1 MRIWSLVSA
10 CTFLAVACSDPSTS
24 PAPPANRGGAAGVPA
39 TSSGSGAA
47 GGSGTSGGTGGA
59 GGTTTGTGAGGGTG
73 GQGGGGASGAGG
85 GDAGAS
91 DAGSI
96 DASKP
101 DIIFGWPETV
111 PGLKCKA
118 GRYQGTFTGTYASS
132 AVIIPLPIP
141 VAGDIDLTLIQSA
154 NGEIFEITNGKL
166 SGLANLVF
174 PFSADLVGK
183 LNCKTSKL
191 DPTTSLKNGNYIVLG
206 ASFAFEGPFL
216 GDYDK
221 VAAAFVNGTW
231 DVKEPNPIYGGTGAW
246 SANWIG
252 SGTDAGIGDGPQ
264 IGDAP
269 QVDVGEGGQ

>member
-1 MRIWSLVSA
+1 MRIGSFVSA
-10 CTFLAVACSDPSTS
+10 CTFLLVACSEPSTS
-24 PAPPANRGGAAGVPA
+24 PPPANRGGAGGVPA
-39 TSSGSGAA
+39 TSTGSGAT
-47 GGSGTSGGTGGA
+47 GGSGTSGGTGGTA
-59 GGTTTGTGAGGGTG
+59 TGTGTGGSTG
-73 GQGGGGASGAGG
+73 GQGGAGASGAGAG
-85 GDAGAS
+85 GTGTS

-132 AVIIPLPIP
+132 AAIIPLPIP

-166 SGLANLVF
+166 SGLANLIF

-191 DPTTSLKNGNYIVLG
+191 DPTTALKNGNYIVLG
-206 ASFAFEGPFL
+206 ANFAFEGPFL

-221 VAAAFVNGTW
+221 VAAAFINGTW
-231 DVKEPNPIYGGTGAW
+231 DVKEPTPIYGGTGAW
-246 SANWIG
+246 SANWVG
-252 SGTDAGIGDGPQ
+252 SADAAIGDGP